1 MAQRVKNLPEIQE
14 TQEIQVQSVGWKVPS
29 EEEIAT
35 QFSILENSMD
45 RGDWQAIVYRVT
57 KSWTR
62 LSTQHQNYYYI
73 IGSFYQYNIILVYQC

>member
-14 TQEIQVQSVGWKVPS
+14 TQAIQVQSVGWKGPP
-29 EEEIAT
+29 EEEMVI

-57 KSWTR
+57 KS
-62 LSTQHQNYYYI
+62 
-73 IGSFYQYNIILVYQC
+73 